1 LFHNSQLRASSFDD
15 FFAVLD
21 KARSQL
27 PVVTSEIGDTWIH
40 GISSDPYKTAAMR
53 VLMRAHARAV
63 SSSASSSPPPSLP
76 DGFAEFERLLLKCP
90 EHTWG
95 GDQKTFLHYGKGG
108 DYFNWSNAQFQAAAA
123 DGEFD
128 VRNLHPSCSWSF
140 REVMLLTQV
149 LIATYEEQR
158 AWCPAG
164 AVAALPASSS
174 FRLEIEAELSLLHP
188 LPPSPTPPS
197 PLPPLTPITI
207 ANFTL
212 TFDSAGALV
221 SMTNPCGQQLGQAR
235 RARDERAAASPL

>member
-1 LFHNSQLRASSFDD
+1 
-15 FFAVLD
+15 LD
-21 KARSQL
+21 KSRAQL

-40 GISSDPYKTAAMR
+40 GIASDPYKTAAMR
-53 VLMRAHARAV
+53 VLMRAHARVV
-63 SSSASSSPPPSLP
+63 SSSASSSQQPPSAPRSVP

-95 GDQKTFLHYGKGG
+95 GDQKLFLHYGKGG
-108 DYFNWSNAQFQAAAA
+108 DYFNWSNAQFQVAAA

-128 VRNLHPSCSWSF
+128 VTNLHLSSSWLS
-140 REVMLLTQV
+140 RTVMLLTQV

-158 AWCPAG
+158 AWCPVG
-164 AVAALPASSS
+164 AIAALPASSP

-188 LPPSPTPPS
+188 LPPSPSTPS

-212 TFDSAGALV
+212 TFDSTGALV
-221 SMTNPCGQQLGQAR
+221 SMKNPCGQQLGQAR
-235 RARDERAAASPL
+235 RARDQ